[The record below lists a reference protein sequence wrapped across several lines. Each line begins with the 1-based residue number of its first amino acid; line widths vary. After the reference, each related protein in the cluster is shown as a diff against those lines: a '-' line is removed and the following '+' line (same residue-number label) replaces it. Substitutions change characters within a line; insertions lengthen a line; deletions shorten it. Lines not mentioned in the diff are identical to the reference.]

1 MEGDF
6 AVTAN
11 DLLALLNSKGIALSV
26 KGDNLA
32 ITGDEKVLE
41 DPGLL
46 ALLRANKPALIDL
59 IKDGHGTVGGAV
71 RVPPNRIP
79 ADAERIAPEQL
90 TLVRLDQGEI
100 DALVARVDGGAANVQ
115 DIYPLVPMQ
124 EGMLFHHL
132 LSQQGD
138 AYLESYLLAF
148 RTRERLDRFLSALQ
162 QVIDRHDIL
171 RTAFFWEG
179 LPHSVQVVQRR
190 ATLPLNVVELD
201 PRDGDV
207 GQQLEARYD
216 PRSHRIDVGR
226 APLMQVHAAHDA
238 AGGRWLVRL
247 LSHHLAVDHT
257 TLERVIEEARAIE
270 QGRVEDL
277 PRPEP
282 FRNFVAQAR
291 LGVSEADHEAYFRA
305 RLGDIDE
312 PTAPFGLL
320 SVQGDGREIA
330 EAARRLKPELS
341 GALRG
346 HARRLGVSAA
356 SMMHVAW
363 GLVLS
368 RTTGRQDVVFGTV
381 LFGRM
386 QGGAQSDRSL
396 GLFINTLPVRMRVA
410 QTGVEVSVKETHA
423 QLAELMR
430 HEHAPLVLAQRC
442 SGVPAQTPLFTS
454 LLNYRYGLRYRA
466 DAATPGGDDIELLSA
481 RERTNYPLTLS
492 VDDLGQDFSLTVQ
505 VSGHVDPQRVCA
517 FMETALEQLAQAL
530 GEQPQCDIGG
540 LDVLPRSEREQMV
553 YAWNATERD
562 YPIEQCIHQL
572 FEAQVDRKPEAI
584 ALTFDGQRLSYA
596 ELNARANRLAH
607 YLQARGVG
615 PDRLVALCAERGIEM
630 VVGLLAILK
639 AGGAY
644 VPLDPAYAS
653 DRLRGIVE
661 DSQPALVLA
670 DAVGRAALGEL
681 DGALPVIDLETDALR
696 WREMPATNP
705 EVASQHVHHLAYVI
719 YTSGSTGRP
728 KGVMVEHAQV
738 VRLFGATQ
746 AWFGFD
752 ERDVWTLFHSH
763 GFDFSVWEMWGALL
777 HGGRLV
783 IVPTEVTRTPSAFF
797 ALLCAEGVTV
807 LNQTPS
813 AFQALMSAQ
822 EEREEAALKADV
834 DAEAEAAGNIERA
847 NVVAHRLRYV
857 IFGGE
862 ALEPRTL
869 ASWYAR
875 HGERTQLVNMYG
887 ITETTVHVTYCALR
901 AEDAMRLGASPIGV
915 RIPDLQL
922 YVLDDRREPVPMGVT
937 GELYVGGAGVAR
949 GYLNRPEL
957 TRERFIDDP
966 FVAGGRLY
974 KTGDLARWRTDG
986 RLEYLERNDFQVKI
1000 RGFRIELGEIEAQL
1014 AKVTGVREVVVL
1026 ARDSASEVRD
1036 NATPNAPTPK
1046 SSSATEKRLVAYYT
1060 GDADVVALRAQ
1071 AAQHLPSYMVPS
1083 AYVRL
1088 DAWPLT
1094 PNGKLDRRALPA
1106 PADDAYARA
1115 EYEAPQGAKEEAL
1128 AVIWRELLHV
1138 ERVSRHDN
1146 FFELGGH
1153 SLLAVQLVSRL
1164 RQALS
1169 VEVALSTVF
1178 DAPVL
1183 SALASRLDDN
1193 TAEVL
1198 PPIPLA
1204 PRDGRIALSLAQ
1216 QRLWFLTQLE
1226 GVSEAYHM
1234 SGAVRLD
1241 GPLNREVLQ
1250 RALNRI
1256 VMRHEALRTCFV
1268 REEGEPIQVIQPRA
1282 DLTVSYHDLREAEQT
1297 EQRAKNLS
1305 QAHASAPFDLS
1316 RDLPVRVLLLQL
1328 ADEAHVVQVV
1338 MHHIASD
1345 GWSVGVFLQELSAL
1359 YGSFIAEQ
1367 GDPLAPLPLQYA
1379 DYAAW
1384 QRRWLAS
1391 GQLEKQGA
1399 FWQTNLSGAPTLLE
1413 LPTDRP
1419 RPPKQSHAGASVEV
1433 KLGAALSERVK
1444 RLSQRHGV
1452 TPYMTLLSSWA
1463 AVLSRLSGQEEVV
1476 IGSPV
1481 AGRNRTEVE
1490 ALIGFFVNTLAL
1502 RLDLSSEPTVGELL
1516 KRTKAQV
1523 LSAQAHQDL
1532 PFDQVVERV
1541 KPPRS
1546 TAHPPLFQ
1554 VMFVWQNMP
1563 AGELTIPGLTIR
1575 AVETPLQ
1582 TAQFELTL
1590 SLQEAGDDI
1599 VGHLNYAS
1607 ALFDEST
1614 VRRYVTY
1621 WCRLLEGM
1629 TAGPANV
1636 SVARLPLL
1644 DEAERKQVVYAWN
1657 ATERDYPIEQC
1668 IHQLFEAQVD
1678 RKPEAIALTFD
1689 GQRLSYAEL
1698 NARANRLAHYLQARG
1713 VGPDRLVALCA
1724 ERGIEMVVG
1733 LLAIL
1738 KAGGAYVPLDPAYAS
1753 DRLRG
1758 IVEDSQPAL
1767 VLADAVGRA
1776 ALGELDGA
1784 LPVIDLETDALRW
1797 REMPATN
1804 PEVASQHVHHL
1815 AYVIYTSG
1823 STGRPKG
1830 VMVEHAQVVRLFGAT
1845 QAWFGFDERDVW
1857 TLFHS
1862 YGFDFSVWEMWG
1874 ALLHGG
1880 RLVIVPTEVT
1890 RTPSAFFALLCAEGV
1905 TVLNQTPSAF
1915 QALMSAQE
1923 EREEAALKADVDA
1936 EAEAAG
1942 NIERANVIAH
1952 RLRYVIFGGEALE
1965 PRTLAS
1971 WYARH
1976 GERTQLVNMY
1986 GITETTV
1993 HVTYCALRAE
2003 DAMRLGASPIGVRI
2017 PDLQLYVLDA
2027 RREPVPMGVTGEL
2040 YVGGAGVARGYLN
2053 RPELTRERFIDDP
2066 FVAGG
2071 RLYKTGDLARW
2082 RTDGSLEY
2090 LGRNDFQVKIR
2101 GFRIELGEIEAQL
2114 AKVTGVR
2121 EVAVLA
2127 RDSAAEVRDNAT
2139 EHAAPD
2145 APSPETA
2152 TATEK
2157 RLVAYYTGDAD
2168 VAALRAQAA
2177 QHLPSY
2183 MVPSA
2188 YVRLD
2193 AWPLT
2198 PNGKLDRRA
2207 LPAPADDAY
2216 ARAEYEAPQ
2225 GAKEEALAA
2234 IWRELLHVERVS
2246 RHDNFF
2252 ELGGHSL
2259 LAVQLVSRLRQALS
2273 VEVAL
2278 STVFDA
2284 PVLSALASRLDDNT
2298 AEVLP
2303 PIPLAPRD
2311 GRIALSLAQQRLWFL
2326 TQLEGVSEAYH
2337 MSGAVRLDGPLNRE
2351 VLQRALNRIVMR
2363 HEALRTCFVREEG
2376 EPIQV
2381 IQPHAD
2387 LTVSYHD
2394 LREAEQ
2400 SEQRA
2405 KDLSQAHASAP
2416 FDLSR
2421 DLPVR
2426 VLLLQLEDEAHVVQV
2441 VMHHIASD
2449 GWSVGVFLQ
2458 ELSALYGSF
2467 IAEQDDP
2474 LAPLPLQYA
2483 DYAAW
2488 QRRWLASGQLEKQGA
2503 FWQTNLSG
2511 APTLLE
2517 LPTDR
2522 PRPPKQSHAGASVEV
2537 KLGVALSER
2546 VKRLSQRH
2554 GVTPYMTL
2562 LSSWAAVLS
2571 RLSGQEEVVIGSPVA
2586 GRNRTEVEALIGF
2599 FVNTLA
2605 LRLDLSSEPTVG
2617 ELLKRTK
2624 AQVLSAQAHQDLPFD
2639 QVVERVKPP
2648 RSTAHPPLFQ
2658 VMFVWQNAHEGSLQ
2672 IPGLRLSTWDDPL
2685 TMAPFELTLAVRE
2698 HQDDIACTLTYATSL
2713 FDRATVERY
2722 LGHWLRQLD
2731 AMATDAD
2738 PVVTGL
2744 PLLGE
2749 AERAQVLHGW
2759 NETGRAYARD
2769 ACLHQLFEA
2778 QVSRTPEAAAVIC
2791 GDETLSYTDLDARAN
2806 RLAHYLRGQGV
2817 GPDTR
2822 VGLALG
2828 RGVEMMTGLLAILKA
2843 GGAYVP
2849 LDPGYASERL
2859 RAILDDSRPAIVL
2872 ADAAG
2877 RTALDALA
2885 GAPPIADL
2893 HADASRWSALPSTPP
2908 RVEGLTP
2915 RHLAYVIYTSGSTGQ
2930 PKGVM
2935 VEHASVVNL
2944 WRALDEA
2951 IYRAHPS
2958 ARRVSLN
2965 ASIAFDS
2972 LVKQWVQLLSGRTL
2986 VVVPEPVRFDG
2997 RRLLDAIGRDRID
3010 VFDCTPSQLALI
3022 EGARGPEDEAYPQVT
3037 LVGGEAI
3044 GEGMWSELASVSSR
3058 TYYNVYGPTEC
3069 TVDATLARI
3078 TAEHAPHIGGPL
3090 ANVRAYVLNERLSPA
3105 PVGVRGELYIGGA
3118 GVARGYLNRPEL
3130 TRERFIDDPFV
3141 AGGRLYR
3148 TGDLARWRTD
3158 GRLEYLG
3165 RNDFQVKIRGFR
3177 IELGEIEAQLAKV
3190 TGVREVVVLARD
3202 SASAVR
3208 DSATEHATPNA
3219 LSPSPETSTA
3229 TAAATATATATATEK
3244 RLVAYYTGDADVAAL
3259 RAQAAQHLPSYM
3271 VPSAYVRLDAW
3282 PLTPNGKLDRRA
3294 LPAPA
3299 DDAYARA
3306 EYEAPQGAKEEALA
3320 EIWRDLLQVD
3330 QISRHDNFFQL
3341 GGHSLL
3347 AISLGDMMRERG
3359 LHADVRTLFNAETLA
3374 ALAAQSGTD
3383 SIDVDVPPNLIP
3395 VGAARITPDML
3406 PLVALTQP
3414 QIDAIAQQVDG
3425 GATNVQDIYPLAP
3438 LQEGMLFHHLL
3449 HTQGDLYLEPHLLAF
3464 RTRERL
3470 ERFLSALQ
3478 CVIDRHD
3485 VLRTGFFWEG
3495 VPQPVQVV
3503 WRRARLPVEY
3513 VELPDSH
3520 GDVASQLEARCDPRR
3535 HRIDIGRAPLVHC
3548 HVAHDARNDRWVL
3561 GVLTHHLVSDHTTLA
3576 LLAEEAQAFEQGC
3589 GDALPPA
3596 VPFRNFVA
3604 HARLGTSEREHEAF
3618 FREMLGDVDEPTAPF
3633 GLLDV
3638 QGDGSAIVEH
3648 RRALAPGLS
3657 RSVRAHARRLG
3668 VSAASVMHVA
3678 WSLVLAR
3685 TANRRDVVF
3694 GTVLFGRMQG
3704 GAHAHRTMGLFMNTL
3719 PVRIALDE
3727 SDVEASLIA
3736 THDRLARLLRHEHAP
3751 LALAQRCSAVPAQ
3764 APLFTSLL
3772 NYRYSPHEEQGD
3784 ATDDDVQFIA
3794 ARERN
3799 NYPLTMIVDDTG
3811 EGFAL
3816 TAQVDASIDAA
3827 RVCAFMHTAL
3837 EQLVRAL
3844 DDARGAVLAEL
3855 DVLPAD
3861 EHRCVVSACNDT
3873 DAELPGVDFVDR
3885 RFEAQAART
3894 PEAIAVACGA
3904 HALSYAAL
3912 NRRAN
3917 RLAHYLRAHG
3927 AGPERVVALALER
3940 SVDMMVGLLGILKS
3954 GSAYLPLDPAYPA
3967 ERLAYIVDDARP
3979 ALLLTEAARRDDW
3992 RDAGV
3997 PVVLLDAD
4005 GPAIDAC
4012 PDHNPDDAGRD
4023 ARTLSSLAYVIYT
4036 SGSTGRPKG
4045 VMIEH
4050 RNLANLLGAMGE
4062 QPGIGAHDVLLAV
4075 TSLSFDIAALEL
4087 FLPLLHGA
4095 RAVIAA
4101 RDDAADPARLAHLIE
4116 SSGASLM
4123 QATPST
4129 WRMLAQ
4135 HGWPRSARPLTLLC
4149 GGEALP
4155 PALAERLLA
4164 HVPAIWNLYG
4174 PTETTVWSTVRRV
4187 TTPVVD
4193 IGGPIAN
4200 TQVYVLDER
4209 LRPAPIGVAGEL
4221 YIGGAGV
4228 ARGYLNRP
4236 ELTRERF
4243 VDDPFRRGGRL
4254 YRTGDLAR
4262 RRADGNLEYLGR
4274 NDFQVKIRGFRIEL
4288 GEIEAQLAKAHGV
4301 QGVALAARDTPTA
4314 DKRLVAYYVGD
4325 ASAAALREHAAAR
4338 LPAYMVPA
4346 AYVRLAAWPLTPNGK
4361 LDRAA
4366 LPAPDDEAY
4375 ARAEYEAPR
4384 GEHECKLAAIWRA
4397 VLQVERIG
4405 RHDDFFELGG
4415 HSLLAVRAVTA
4426 MRDAFG
4432 SDTSLRDLFAR
4443 PVLKDLAE
4451 HASTAARA
4459 RDAAIPKAAR
4469 GEPAP
4474 MSFAQQRLWF
4484 LARMGGLGDAY
4495 HMPIAV
4501 RLRGALD
4508 VDALQRALSR
4518 IVSRHDALRTTFA
4531 LEGEQPVQRVHADD
4545 GAGLRLRIDD
4555 LRGCA
4560 DAGARRARILAG
4572 QASEPFDLARGP
4584 LVRGALVREA
4594 DDVHTLCVTIHHIVS
4609 DGWSIDVFCRELSEL
4624 YRAFAGGQPDPLP
4637 PLPVQYADYAAWQQ
4651 RGIGGAALHAQAEYW
4666 RDALAG
4672 APTLLELPTDRPRPP
4687 QPDYAGATVG
4697 LALDAPLTAGLR
4709 ALARRHGATLF
4720 MTVFA
4725 AWSVLLSRL
4734 SRQTDVVIGT
4744 PSANRG
4750 HAQIEG
4756 LIGFFVNTI
4765 ALRVDL
4771 DGAPTV
4777 AELLARVKARTLAAQ
4792 QHQDIPFEH
4801 VVERVQ
4807 PARSLSHSPVF
4818 QAMFAWQHASRGEM
4832 RLEGLRAEPLDDAAR
4847 TIAKFD
4853 LTLSLRESGDAI
4865 DGGLEYASA
4874 LFERATIERF
4884 AGYLRRLLE
4893 GMVADD
4899 TQRVDALP
4907 MLSRDERR
4915 DLIERRNATAR
4926 PYPANSGVHRLFE
4939 AQAARTPDATAI
4951 VDGATTLDYRALDAR
4966 ANRIAHALAHAGVRA
4981 GDRVALHLE
4990 PSIGLVAAQLA
5001 VLKLGAAYVPVD
5013 VGNPPARKAFVA
5025 QDSGARL
5032 VLGDAALDWPAAAG
5046 VPQRDL
5052 AALLAGPW
5060 PSDAPARA
5068 PQCGGDTPAYVM
5080 YTSGSS
5086 GQPKGVL
5093 VTHRGIA
5100 RLAVNSGYA
5109 TFDASDRFAFASNPA
5124 FDASTF
5130 EVWTALLNGASIGIV
5145 KRDDLLDLG
5154 ALAGKLSSIGVTCLF
5169 LTTALFNRCVSFD
5182 PAMFARLRCVISGGE
5197 RADPAVYR
5205 KVLEAGPPRHLLN
5218 AYGPTETTTFAAVWE
5233 AEPGTLAAQ
5242 AAPIGRPIGN
5252 TSVYVLDAYGA
5263 PVPVGVTGEIHIGGP
5278 GVAQGYLNRPAL
5290 SAERF
5295 VRDPFVGGDARMYR
5309 TGDLGRWRPD
5319 GMLDCIGRAD
5329 FQVKIRGFRIELGE
5343 IEACL
5348 LEHGA
5353 LAQAA
5358 VLARDDGDD
5367 GGDGGKTLVAY
5378 YVPRAGHEDGAPA
5391 LRAHL
5396 AARLP
5401 EYMVPAAYVRLPAMP
5416 LTPNGKLE
5424 RRALPA
5430 PDERSYVRRDYAAPQ
5445 GEIETTLARIWAELF
5460 GIERVGRH
5468 GGFFELGGH
5477 SLLAVRMVARV
5488 HDVLGVEVPLRAL
5501 FADPVL
5507 HVFASAVA
5515 RASTRQASSNLVAF
5529 RSAGTAAPLFFI
5541 HSGLGEIGFVGDL
5554 LPGIAPEIPV
5564 YGFAAVGFLAGETP
5578 HATIEEMAAQY
5589 VDAMRRV
5596 QPHGPYRLAGWCA
5609 GGNIAFEMAHQLIAA
5624 DETVEFLCM
5633 IDSPTSAPIDRS
5645 VTACVLARIPD
5656 DIPEALRTRLHALG
5670 DAFDV
5675 RGMLHACQA
5684 AGMLPIDLPTGL
5696 MERHVAVQYA
5706 IKHAKLNYV
5715 PPRLPVDVIH
5725 FVAQDEPMWRNGW
5738 AMDGWHDV
5746 ADRVICLPASG
5757 DHMTMV
5763 AAPHAEQ
5770 LGRRI
5775 TEALAVH
5782 GGPRADGAER
5792 GYAPR
5797 IAIQT
5802 APRDARAP
5810 TLFCIP
5816 GAGASVT
5823 TFSTLARHLPA
5834 TFSVDGLQP
5843 RGLCGTMVPYL
5854 DVETAARAYLRSI
5867 RKAAPR
5873 GPYHLVGHSF
5883 GGWVAYEIACR
5894 LQEQGERVATL
5905 MLLDTE
5911 RPGATDIVRGRKTRV
5926 DALAKLVELYEM
5938 HLGRPLGVSRDDLAA
5953 LAHDAQIEHL
5963 RAALVRAKILPPS
5976 VHPNV
5981 LLGVVRVL
5989 EMNVNTPYRPAGLY
6003 AGTMHVVLIANAKA
6017 DADLDAWRDE
6027 QAEQWRGLADDVR
6040 IVRAGGNHMTMLQ
6053 PPHAASIAALLE
6065 RTAGAPAR
6073 LAQVH

>member
-1 MEGDF
+1 M
-6 AVTAN
+6 
-11 DLLALLNSKGIALSV
+11 
-26 KGDNLA
+26 
-32 ITGDEKVLE
+32 
-41 DPGLL
+41 
-46 ALLRANKPALIDL
+46 
-59 IKDGHGTVGGAV
+59 
-71 RVPPNRIP
+71 
-79 ADAERIAPEQL
+79 
-90 TLVRLDQGEI
+90 
-100 DALVARVDGGAANVQ
+100 
-115 DIYPLVPMQ
+115 
-124 EGMLFHHL
+124 
-132 LSQQGD
+132 
-138 AYLESYLLAF
+138 
-148 RTRERLDRFLSALQ
+148 
-162 QVIDRHDIL
+162 
-171 RTAFFWEG
+171 
-179 LPHSVQVVQRR
+179 
-190 ATLPLNVVELD
+190 
-201 PRDGDV
+201 
-207 GQQLEARYD
+207 
-216 PRSHRIDVGR
+216 
-226 APLMQVHAAHDA
+226 
-238 AGGRWLVRL
+238 
-247 LSHHLAVDHT
+247 
-257 TLERVIEEARAIE
+257 
-270 QGRVEDL
+270 
-277 PRPEP
+277 
-282 FRNFVAQAR
+282 
-291 LGVSEADHEAYFRA
+291 
-305 RLGDIDE
+305 
-312 PTAPFGLL
+312 
-320 SVQGDGREIA
+320 
-330 EAARRLKPELS
+330 
-341 GALRG
+341 
-346 HARRLGVSAA
+346 
-356 SMMHVAW
+356 
-363 GLVLS
+363 
-368 RTTGRQDVVFGTV
+368 
-381 LFGRM
+381 
-386 QGGAQSDRSL
+386 
-396 GLFINTLPVRMRVA
+396 
-410 QTGVEVSVKETHA
+410 
-423 QLAELMR
+423 
-430 HEHAPLVLAQRC
+430 
-442 SGVPAQTPLFTS
+442 
-454 LLNYRYGLRYRA
+454 
-466 DAATPGGDDIELLSA
+466 
-481 RERTNYPLTLS
+481 
-492 VDDLGQDFSLTVQ
+492 
-505 VSGHVDPQRVCA
+505 
-517 FMETALEQLAQAL
+517 
-530 GEQPQCDIGG
+530 
-540 LDVLPRSEREQMV
+540 
-553 YAWNATERD
+553 
-562 YPIEQCIHQL
+562 
-572 FEAQVDRKPEAI
+572 
-584 ALTFDGQRLSYA
+584 
-596 ELNARANRLAH
+596 
-607 YLQARGVG
+607 
-615 PDRLVALCAERGIEM
+615 
-630 VVGLLAILK
+630 
-639 AGGAY
+639 
-644 VPLDPAYAS
+644 
-653 DRLRGIVE
+653 
-661 DSQPALVLA
+661 
-670 DAVGRAALGEL
+670 
-681 DGALPVIDLETDALR
+681 
-696 WREMPATNP
+696 
-705 EVASQHVHHLAYVI
+705 
-719 YTSGSTGRP
+719 
-728 KGVMVEHAQV
+728 
-738 VRLFGATQ
+738 
-746 AWFGFD
+746 
-752 ERDVWTLFHSH
+752 
-763 GFDFSVWEMWGALL
+763 
-777 HGGRLV
+777 
-783 IVPTEVTRTPSAFF
+783 
-797 ALLCAEGVTV
+797 
-807 LNQTPS
+807 
-813 AFQALMSAQ
+813 
-822 EEREEAALKADV
+822 
-834 DAEAEAAGNIERA
+834 
-847 NVVAHRLRYV
+847 
-857 IFGGE
+857 
-862 ALEPRTL
+862 
-869 ASWYAR
+869 
-875 HGERTQLVNMYG
+875 
-887 ITETTVHVTYCALR
+887 
-901 AEDAMRLGASPIGV
+901 
-915 RIPDLQL
+915 
-922 YVLDDRREPVPMGVT
+922 
-937 GELYVGGAGVAR
+937 
-949 GYLNRPEL
+949 NRPEL

-966 FVAGGRLY
+966 FVAGFRLY
-974 KTGDLARWRTDG
+974 R
-986 RLEYLERNDFQVKI
+986 
-1000 RGFRIELGEIEAQL
+1000 
-1014 AKVTGVREVVVL
+1014 
-1026 ARDSASEVRD
+1026 
-1036 NATPNAPTPK
+1036 
-1046 SSSATEKRLVAYYT
+1046 
-1060 GDADVVALRAQ
+1060 
-1071 AAQHLPSYMVPS
+1071 
-1083 AYVRL
+1083 
-1088 DAWPLT
+1088 
-1094 PNGKLDRRALPA
+1094 
-1106 PADDAYARA
+1106 
-1115 EYEAPQGAKEEAL
+1115 
-1128 AVIWRELLHV
+1128 
-1138 ERVSRHDN
+1138 
-1146 FFELGGH
+1146 
-1153 SLLAVQLVSRL
+1153 
-1164 RQALS
+1164 
-1169 VEVALSTVF
+1169 
-1178 DAPVL
+1178 
-1183 SALASRLDDN
+1183 
-1193 TAEVL
+1193 
-1198 PPIPLA
+1198 
-1204 PRDGRIALSLAQ
+1204 
-1216 QRLWFLTQLE
+1216 
-1226 GVSEAYHM
+1226 
-1234 SGAVRLD
+1234 
-1241 GPLNREVLQ
+1241 
-1250 RALNRI
+1250 
-1256 VMRHEALRTCFV
+1256 
-1268 REEGEPIQVIQPRA
+1268 
-1282 DLTVSYHDLREAEQT
+1282 
-1297 EQRAKNLS
+1297 
-1305 QAHASAPFDLS
+1305 
-1316 RDLPVRVLLLQL
+1316 
-1328 ADEAHVVQVV
+1328 
-1338 MHHIASD
+1338 
-1345 GWSVGVFLQELSAL
+1345 
-1359 YGSFIAEQ
+1359 
-1367 GDPLAPLPLQYA
+1367 
-1379 DYAAW
+1379 
-1384 QRRWLAS
+1384 
-1391 GQLEKQGA
+1391 
-1399 FWQTNLSGAPTLLE
+1399 
-1413 LPTDRP
+1413 
-1419 RPPKQSHAGASVEV
+1419 
-1433 KLGAALSERVK
+1433 
-1444 RLSQRHGV
+1444 
-1452 TPYMTLLSSWA
+1452 
-1463 AVLSRLSGQEEVV
+1463 
-1476 IGSPV
+1476 
-1481 AGRNRTEVE
+1481 
-1490 ALIGFFVNTLAL
+1490 
-1502 RLDLSSEPTVGELL
+1502 
-1516 KRTKAQV
+1516 
-1523 LSAQAHQDL
+1523 
-1532 PFDQVVERV
+1532 
-1541 KPPRS
+1541 
-1546 TAHPPLFQ
+1546 
-1554 VMFVWQNMP
+1554 
-1563 AGELTIPGLTIR
+1563 
-1575 AVETPLQ
+1575 
-1582 TAQFELTL
+1582 
-1590 SLQEAGDDI
+1590 
-1599 VGHLNYAS
+1599 
-1607 ALFDEST
+1607 
-1614 VRRYVTY
+1614 
-1621 WCRLLEGM
+1621 
-1629 TAGPANV
+1629 
-1636 SVARLPLL
+1636 
-1644 DEAERKQVVYAWN
+1644 
-1657 ATERDYPIEQC
+1657 
-1668 IHQLFEAQVD
+1668 
-1678 RKPEAIALTFD
+1678 
-1689 GQRLSYAEL
+1689 
-1698 NARANRLAHYLQARG
+1698 
-1713 VGPDRLVALCA
+1713 
-1724 ERGIEMVVG
+1724 
-1733 LLAIL
+1733 
-1738 KAGGAYVPLDPAYAS
+1738 
-1753 DRLRG
+1753 
-1758 IVEDSQPAL
+1758 
-1767 VLADAVGRA
+1767 
-1776 ALGELDGA
+1776 
-1784 LPVIDLETDALRW
+1784 
-1797 REMPATN
+1797 
-1804 PEVASQHVHHL
+1804 
-1815 AYVIYTSG
+1815 
-1823 STGRPKG
+1823 
-1830 VMVEHAQVVRLFGAT
+1830 
-1845 QAWFGFDERDVW
+1845 
-1857 TLFHS
+1857 
-1862 YGFDFSVWEMWG
+1862 
-1874 ALLHGG
+1874 
-1880 RLVIVPTEVT
+1880 
-1890 RTPSAFFALLCAEGV
+1890 
-1905 TVLNQTPSAF
+1905 
-1915 QALMSAQE
+1915 
-1923 EREEAALKADVDA
+1923 
-1936 EAEAAG
+1936 
-1942 NIERANVIAH
+1942 
-1952 RLRYVIFGGEALE
+1952 
-1965 PRTLAS
+1965 
-1971 WYARH
+1971 
-1976 GERTQLVNMY
+1976 
-1986 GITETTV
+1986 
-1993 HVTYCALRAE
+1993 
-2003 DAMRLGASPIGVRI
+2003 
-2017 PDLQLYVLDA
+2017 
-2027 RREPVPMGVTGEL
+2027 
-2040 YVGGAGVARGYLN
+2040 
-2053 RPELTRERFIDDP
+2053 
-2066 FVAGG
+2066 
-2071 RLYKTGDLARW
+2071 TGDLARW
-2082 RTDGSLEY
+2082 RTDGSLE
-2090 LGRNDFQVKIR
+2090 LPTPKSSS
-2101 GFRIELGEIEAQL
+2101 E
-2114 AKVTGVR
+2114 
-2121 EVAVLA
+2121 
-2127 RDSAAEVRDNAT
+2127 
-2139 EHAAPD
+2139 
-2145 APSPETA
+2145 
-2152 TATEK
+2152 TEK

-2259 LAVQLVSRLRQALS
+2259 LAIGVIERMRREGLHTDVRSIFNAQTLSDLAARAQTDDRSIQAPPNLIPARATRITPGMLPL
-2273 VEVAL
+2273 VAL
-2278 STVFDA
+2278 TQTQIDM
-2284 PVLSALASRLDDNT
+2284 LA
-2298 AEVLP
+2298 
-2303 PIPLAPRD
+2303 
-2311 GRIALSLAQQRLWFL
+2311 
-2326 TQLEGVSEAYH
+2326 
-2337 MSGAVRLDGPLNRE
+2337 
-2351 VLQRALNRIVMR
+2351 
-2363 HEALRTCFVREEG
+2363 
-2376 EPIQV
+2376 
-2381 IQPHAD
+2381 
-2387 LTVSYHD
+2387 
-2394 LREAEQ
+2394 
-2400 SEQRA
+2400 
-2405 KDLSQAHASAP
+2405 
-2416 FDLSR
+2416 
-2421 DLPVR
+2421 
-2426 VLLLQLEDEAHVVQV
+2426 VQV
-2441 VMHHIASD
+2441 EGGAANI
-2449 GWSVGVFLQ
+2449 
-2458 ELSALYGSF
+2458 
-2467 IAEQDDP
+2467 QDIYP
-2474 LAPLPLQYA
+2474 LAPLQEGMVFHHLLHAESDAYMEAYFVGFRTRARLDRFLDALRMIVDRHDILRTGFFWEGLEQPVQIV
-2483 DYAAW
+2483 
-2488 QRRWLASGQLEKQGA
+2488 QRRVRLPIEFVDLDPADGDVLRQLEARHDPRAHRLDIRRPALLSCHAAHDPAAGRWLLCVMAHHLAIDNTSLKLLVAEEQAIEQGGFDALPPAPSFRNFIAQIASGIDRREHEAFFSAMLGDIDSPTHPFGLQDVQGDGREIA
-2503 FWQTNLSG
+2503 EFQQRLS
-2511 APTLLE
+2511 PE
-2517 LPTDR
+2517 LSKAIRVCTR
-2522 PRPPKQSHAGASVEV
+2522 R
-2537 KLGVALSER
+2537 LGVSPASLMH
-2546 VKRLSQRH
+2546 LA
-2554 GVTPYMTL
+2554 
-2562 LSSWAAVLS
+2562 WAMVLS
-2571 RLSGQEEVVIGSPVA
+2571 RATGRREAVFGTVLFGRMQGGERGMGMFINTLPIRIDVDERYVAECLAHTHERVVQ
-2586 GRNRTEVEALIGF
+2586 LIYHEHAPLA
-2599 FVNTLA
+2599 LA
-2605 LRLDLSSEPTVG
+2605 LRCSGLPAQQALFSS
-2617 ELLKRTK
+2617 LLNYRH
-2624 AQVLSAQAHQDLPFD
+2624 SEQAA
-2639 QVVERVKPP
+2639 RPP
-2648 RSTAHPPLFQ
+2648 R
-2658 VMFVWQNAHEGSLQ
+2658 
-2672 IPGLRLSTWDDPL
+2672 DDDDIQYLDGNERTNYPL
-2685 TMAPFELTLAVRE
+2685 TVSI
-2698 HQDDIACTLTYATSL
+2698 DD
-2713 FDRATVERY
+2713 
-2722 LGHWLRQLD
+2722 
-2731 AMATDAD
+2731 
-2738 PVVTGL
+2738 
-2744 PLLGE
+2744 LGE
-2749 AERAQVLHGW
+2749 AFSVTVQARHPASPERIRAFMETALEQLVRALDGTSGVAAPGVVMPRIAVCDIDVLPSEERHRLLVEW
-2759 NETGRAYARD
+2759 NDTAADYPQD
-2769 ACLHQLFEA
+2769 QCLHRLFEA
-2778 QVSRTPEAAAVIC
+2778 QAARHPDTIALIADGEPV
-2791 GDETLSYTDLDARAN
+2791 GYAELNRRAN
-2806 RLAHYLRGQGV
+2806 RLARHLSARGLQ
-2817 GPDTR
+2817 PDQR
-2822 VGLALG
+2822 VAICIDRGIDMVVAMLA
-2828 RGVEMMTGLLAILKA
+2828 VLKA

-2849 LDPGYASERL
+2849 LDPAYPSERL
-2859 RAILDDSRPAIVL
+2859 DYLLRDCAPVALLTHARLGASMQTRLVL
-2872 ADAAG
+2872 ALARLDTG
-2877 RTALDALA
+2877 CALIDLESDA
-2885 GAPPIADL
+2885 GAWRHERDDDPP
-2893 HADASRWSALPSTPP
+2893 PS
-2908 RVEGLTP
+2908 GLTP

-2935 VEHASVVNL
+2935 VEHRSVCNLVAWHAGAFDVGTGCRSASVAGVAFDATTWEVWAALCNGGCL
-2944 WRALDEA
+2944 SLAPGDAASDPQALLRWWRAQELDVGFLVTPLAELA
-2951 IYRAHPS
+2951 YATGQS
-2958 ARRVSLN
+2958 N
-2965 ASIAFDS
+2965 A
-2972 LVKQWVQLLSGRTL
+2972 GMRTL
-2986 VVVPEPVRFDG
+2986 LIGGD
-2997 RRLLDAIGRDRID
+2997 RLSRWPDSMPPG
-3010 VFDCTPSQLALI
+3010 QM
-3022 EGARGPEDEAYPQVT
+3022 
-3037 LVGGEAI
+3037 LV
-3044 GEGMWSELASVSSR
+3044 
-3058 TYYNVYGPTEC
+3058 NNYGPTEA
-3069 TVDATLARI
+3069 TVVATSGRLQPGEA
-3078 TAEHAPHIGGPL
+3078 TPPIGRPI
-3090 ANVRAYVLNERLSPA
+3090 ANTRVYVLDAWLRPA
-3105 PVGVRGELYIGGA
+3105 PIGVAGELYIGGVQ
-3118 GVARGYLNRPEL
+3118 VARGYLNRPEL

-3141 AGGRLYR
+3141 AGGRLYK

-3158 GRLEYLG
+3158 GSLEYLG

-3202 SASAVR
+3202 SASEVH

-3229 TAAATATATATATEK
+3229 TAAATATATATEK

-3306 EYEAPQGAKEEALA
+3306 EYEAPRGAREEALA

-3374 ALAAQSGTD
+3374 VLAAQSGTD

-3576 LLAEEAQAFEQGC
+3576 LLAEEAQAFEQGR

-3727 SDVEASLIA
+3727 SDVETSLIA

-3772 NYRYSPHEEQGD
+3772 NYRYSLHEEQGD

-3799 NYPLTMIVDDTG
+3799 NYPLTMIVDDMG

-4005 GPAIDAC
+4005 EPAIDAC
-4012 PDHNPDDAGRD
+4012 PDHNPDAAAGRD

-4469 GEPAP
+4469 GEPVP

-4624 YRAFAGGQPDPLP
+4624 YRAFAGGRPDPLP

-5205 KVLEAGPPRHLLN
+5205 KVMEAGPPRHLLN

-5233 AEPGTLAAQ
+5233 AEPRTLAAQ

-5358 VLARDDGDD
+5358 VLARDDG
-5367 GGDGGKTLVAY
+5367 GDGGKTLVAY

-5468 GGFFELGGH
+5468 DGFFELGGH